1 VLTAGSCQKRIRRS
15 GEVGA
20 TTLVYQGVG
29 RGAAGLGGGLGLRE
43 QPHGLAYTGPQ
54 CHASRL
60 ARSAR
65 RAATHTDRD
74 SRRMQSNRV
83 GWCVMAAPQPG
94 VAVPYGPACAAS
106 CACRAAF
113 AWPFPAFFPIAAY
126 IWYTRPTLAYY
137 SVRCIRRVDFIGSQ
151 F

>member
-1 VLTAGSCQKRIRRS
+1 MLTAGSCQKHIRRS

-20 TTLVYQGVG
+20 TPLVYQGVG

-60 ARSAR
+60 ARLR
-65 RAATHTDRD
+65 GEQPLIIRD

-126 IWYTRPTLAYY
+126 IWYTDATDLR
-137 SVRCIRRVDFIGSQ
+137 
-151 F
+151 